1 MRVLL
6 VMFVSVLTTLLS
18 GCMWCY
24 DGGGFI
30 CTEFIPPPPPY
41 PYYYVPPH
49 QTIILRNDVHWTEP
63 RCHSPHHH
71 GPYRH

>member
-6 VMFVSVLTTLLS
+6 VMFVTFATAFLG
-18 GCMWCY
+18 GCVCY

-30 CTEFIPPPPPY
+30 YTEVIPPPPY
-41 PYYYVPPH
+41 PCYVPPH
-49 QTIILRNDVHWTEP
+49 QTIILRNDAYWTVP
-63 RCHSPHHH
+63 MYYRSPHHH